1 MSNHKSN
8 SRREDKAM
16 QIFLGNLTA
25 APGAN
30 ILAHKF
36 SPVPPRL
43 GTIPV
48 RERRKQ
54 KWTGGRGG
62 LCVAAVTFVT
72 VPEELGS

>member
-25 APGAN
+25 AHGAN
-30 ILAHKF
+30 NLAHKF

-48 RERRKQ
+48 RERVKQ
-54 KWTGGRGG
+54 KWTGGRVDLRG
-62 LCVAAVTFVT
+62 AAITFVT
-72 VPEELGS
+72 VLEELGS